1 MNAMEAYGYARA
13 RSGDEIVE
21 TVSKSLNSKWL
32 DVIIYH
38 LPAEKMPL
46 EKEIKELVKKRIKR
60 GRVELYFSIKSP
72 PRLKAHIDENLL
84 KDYLNQIKYI
94 QKNYSVFART
104 KGGLSLPDMLGLPGV
119 VSFKS
124 QVKVSDRLI
133 LSAAAGSVEK
143 LIAFRRKK
151 GYTIRR
157 KLLQYIGRLESIV
170 AKMEKFKPSPRT
182 PELGKEEI
190 AEELSL
196 IAFYLKKL
204 RKELKEKTAEPKGKT
219 VDFLTQGI
227 LRELN
232 TAASKTK
239 KVKVTALIVEAKNY
253 SERIREQAQ
262 NIE

>member
-1 MNAMEAYGYARA
+1 MNAMEAYGYARVG
-13 RSGDEIVE
+13 SSDEIVE

-32 DVIIYH
+32 DVILYH

-46 EKEIKELVKKRIKR
+46 ERKIKELVKKRIKR

-72 PRLKAHIDENLL
+72 PRLKAHIDRNLL
-84 KDYLNQIKYI
+84 RDYLSQIKYI
-94 QKNYSVFART
+94 QKSYPVFAKRNER
-104 KGGLSLPDMLGLPGV
+104 LSLPDILSLPGV

-124 QVKVSDRLI
+124 QVKVSDRVI
-133 LSAAAGSVEK
+133 LSAADESVKK

-151 GYTIRR
+151 GHTIRN
-157 KLLQYIGRLESIV
+157 KLLQYIARLESIV
-170 AKMEKFKPSPRT
+170 AKMEKHKPSPRT

-204 RKELKEKTAEPKGKT
+204 KKELKDKNAGPKGKT
-219 VDFLTQGI
+219 IDFLTQGI

-239 KVKVTALIVEAKNY
+239 KVKVTAFIVEAKNY